1 MTWYGRADPAKIG
14 RMIENDESSAR
25 KGLIAGAR
33 AGAGAPALVLG
44 ASYVGFGGFV
54 RDNGLGLDLALFSTL
69 TAWALPGQ
77 LAMVE
82 LYLAGAPLLA
92 IALAVALANMRLAP
106 MTTVMLPVVAL
117 EGRPAWRHYF
127 AANWVAITCWALTML
142 HSPARP
148 REERLAWF
156 MGCAL
161 VLWIA
166 SLIGCAL
173 GYLAAGA
180 FPPPVS
186 LALVFLN
193 PLYFMLLCLQ
203 DLANRPRALAL
214 LFGAAFCAVLHPFIP
229 DWSLLIAGVAG
240 GTAAFLIGKRR
251 PA

>member
-1 MTWYGRADPAKIG
+1 MTWRGRAPPANIDPV
-14 RMIENDESSAR
+14 NDASPSWTGFR
-25 KGLIAGAR
+25 AGAR
-33 AGAGAPALVLG
+33 LSAGAPALVLG

-54 RDNGLGLDLALFSTL
+54 RENGLGLDLALFSTL

-106 MTTVMLPVVAL
+106 MTTVMLPVVKV
-117 EGRPAWRHYF
+117 EGRPAWRHYA

-142 HSPARP
+142 HSPALP
-148 REERLAWF
+148 RERRLGFF

-161 VLWIA
+161 VLWVS
-166 SLIGCAL
+166 SLIGCAI
-173 GYLAAGA
+173 GFYAAGLL
-180 FPPPVS
+180 PRPVA

-203 DLANRPRALAL
+203 DLSKRPRALAML
-214 LFGAAFCAVLHPFIP
+214 LGAAFCVVLHPFVP

-240 GTAAFLIGKRR
+240 GTAGFLIGQRGR
-251 PA
+251 A

>member
-1 MTWYGRADPAKIG
+1 M
-14 RMIENDESSAR
+14 
-25 KGLIAGAR
+25 
-33 AGAGAPALVLG
+33 GAGAPALMLG
-44 ASYVGFGGFV
+44 ASYVGFGSFV

-106 MTTVMLPVVAL
+106 MTTVMLPVVKL
-117 EGRPAWRHYF
+117 EGRSAWRHYA

-142 HSPARP
+142 HTPAIP
-148 REERLAWF
+148 REQRLAWF

-161 VLWIA
+161 VLWSA
-166 SLIGCAL
+166 SLIGCVI
-173 GYLAAGA
+173 GYIAAGA
-180 FPPPVS
+180 LPTPIS

-203 DLANRPRALAL
+203 DLKQRSRALAML
-214 LFGAAFCAVLHPFIP
+214 LGALFCAVLHPFVP
-229 DWSLLIAGVAG
+229 DWSLLIAGIVG
-240 GTAAFLIGKRR
+240 GTAGYLLGQRR
-251 PA
+251 AA

>member
-1 MTWYGRADPAKIG
+1 MTWRAAKRPANIG
-14 RMIENDESSAR
+14 SVNDASPAWTGF
-25 KGLIAGAR
+25 KAGFRVA
-33 AGAGAPALVLG
+33 AGAPALVLG

-106 MTTVMLPVVAL
+106 MTTVMLPVVKV
-117 EGRPAWRHYF
+117 EGRPVWRDY
-127 AANWVAITCWALTML
+127 AAAHWVAITCWALTML
-142 HSPARP
+142 HGPALP
-148 REERLAWF
+148 REQRLAFF

-161 VLWIA
+161 VLWVA
-166 SLIGCAL
+166 SLIGCTI
-173 GYLAAGA
+173 GFLAAGA
-180 FPPPVS
+180 LPRPVA

-203 DLANRPRALAL
+203 DLKQRPRALGMF
-214 LFGAAFCAVLHPFIP
+214 FGAVLCAILHPFVP
-229 DWSLLIAGVAG
+229 DWSLLIAGFVG
-240 GTAAFLIGKRR
+240 GTAGYLLGGRR
-251 PA
+251 AA

>member
-1 MTWYGRADPAKIG
+1 VS
-14 RMIENDESSAR
+14 EESPSWT
-25 KGLIAGAR
+25 GLKAGAR
-33 AGAGAPALVLG
+33 TSAGAPALVLG

-92 IALAVALANMRLAP
+92 VALAVALANMRLAP
-106 MTTVMLPVVAL
+106 MTTVMLPVVKV
-117 EGRPAWRHYF
+117 EGRPAWREY
-127 AANWVAITCWALTML
+127 AAAHWVAITCWALTML
-142 HSPARP
+142 HTPALP
-148 REERLAWF
+148 KAQRLAWF

-161 VLWIA
+161 VLWVA

-173 GYLAAGA
+173 GYVAAGA
-180 FPPPVS
+180 LPKPIS

-203 DLANRPRALAL
+203 DLKQRARAML
-214 LFGAAFCAVLHPFIP
+214 LGAVFCAALHPFVP
-229 DWSLLIAGVAG
+229 DWSLLIAGLAG
-240 GTAAFLIGKRR
+240 GSVGYLFGRR
-251 PA
+251 GRA

>member
-1 MTWYGRADPAKIG
+1 M
-14 RMIENDESSAR
+14 
-25 KGLIAGAR
+25 
-33 AGAGAPALVLG
+33 GAGAPALMLG

-54 RDNGLGLDLALFSTL
+54 RDNALGLDLALFSTL

-106 MTTVMLPVVAL
+106 MTTVMLPVVKV
-117 EGRPAWRHYF
+117 EGRPAWRHYA

-142 HSPARP
+142 HTPSIAR
-148 REERLAWF
+148 EQRLAWF

-161 VLWIA
+161 VLWMS
-166 SLIGCAL
+166 SLIGCVI
-173 GYLAAGA
+173 GYVAAGA
-180 FPPPVS
+180 LPAPIS

-203 DLANRPRALAL
+203 DLKQRARALAML
-214 LFGAAFCAVLHPFIP
+214 LGALSCAALHPVVP
-229 DWSLLIAGVAG
+229 DWSLLIAGLVG
-240 GTAAFLIGKRR
+240 GTAGFLLGKRGG